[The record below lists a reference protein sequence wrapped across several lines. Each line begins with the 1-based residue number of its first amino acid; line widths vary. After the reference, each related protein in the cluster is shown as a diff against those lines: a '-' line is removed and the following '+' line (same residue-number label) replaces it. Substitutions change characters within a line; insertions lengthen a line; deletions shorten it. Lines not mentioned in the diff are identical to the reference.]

1 MFTTERER
9 PEMVPVVPQS
19 LVVPRGFS
27 SPPSRAAHYIA
38 PGLPMTT
45 NVRSGHERGKD
56 LVLLRVEYY
65 TSCLV
70 GEI

>member
-1 MFTTERER
+1 MFTTERGH

-19 LVVPRGFS
+19 PVVPRGFS
-27 SPPSRAAHYIA
+27 SPPSRAAHDIA
-38 PGLPMTT
+38 LGLPMTT